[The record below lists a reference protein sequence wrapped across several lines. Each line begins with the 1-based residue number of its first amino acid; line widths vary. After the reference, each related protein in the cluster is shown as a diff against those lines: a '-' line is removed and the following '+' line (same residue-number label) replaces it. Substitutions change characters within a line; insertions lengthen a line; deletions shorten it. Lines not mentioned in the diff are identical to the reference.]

1 MHTSTL
7 LLYLI
12 AVSAVM
18 ITPGP
23 SMLLALNN
31 GACYGMRVA
40 LWGMAGAVLS
50 DLLLIA
56 AVGCG
61 LGALL
66 QTSEQLF
73 SGVKW
78 LGAAYLLYLAWG
90 MWRAPAQPLRA
101 EALAGGGQGG
111 AAAFWRAVL
120 VGLSNPKGVL
130 FFSAFLPQFIR
141 PDAPMAEQY
150 LVLALISALVDCLM
164 MSLYAFGGRHA
175 MRTFSARVMR
185 GVNRGCAGLLAAVAV
200 GLTLY
205 RRSDA
210 V

>member
-1 MHTSTL
+1 M
-7 LLYLI
+7 
-12 AVSAVM
+12 
-18 ITPGP
+18 
-23 SMLLALNN
+23 
-31 GACYGMRVA
+31 
-40 LWGMAGAVLS
+40 
-50 DLLLIA
+50 
-56 AVGCG
+56 VGR
-61 LGALL
+61 
-66 QTSEQLF
+66 
-73 SGVKW
+73 GV
-78 LGAAYLLYLAWG
+78 LLYLAWG

-130 FFSAFLPQFIR
+130 FSRLLPQFIR

-185 GVNRGCAGLLAAVAV
+185 GVNRGCAGLLAAMAV